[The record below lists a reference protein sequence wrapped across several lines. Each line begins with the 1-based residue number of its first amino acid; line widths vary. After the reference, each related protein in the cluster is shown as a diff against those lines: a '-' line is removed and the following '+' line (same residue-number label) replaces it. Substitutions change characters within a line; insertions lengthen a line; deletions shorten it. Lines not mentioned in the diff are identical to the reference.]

1 MDASVVQEL
10 DVFVFNE
17 WTFKSVCCMYV
28 RVERWWQSEFKY
40 IWFAFFEKLKA
51 FLIFFLKAWMYIY
64 AQIWIDS
71 EKGAIKKT
79 KQFIT
84 QET

>member
-1 MDASVVQEL
+1 
-10 DVFVFNE
+10 
-17 WTFKSVCCMYV
+17 MYV
-28 RVERWWQSEFKY
+28 RVERWWQSEFEYKLVC
-40 IWFAFFEKLKA
+40 IFWEFKGFFN
-51 FLIFFLKAWMYIY
+51 IFMKAWMYIY